1 MNLSQLHLLFALR
14 YTCLAI
20 LLIISCHAKAGREIH
35 WDSASID
42 VGAGTITGAREELRI
57 QAGADGKA
65 FVSVAP
71 ADFEFDNF
79 SRIQV
84 TFGNVPLGTQCFLLW
99 RNSSGLEGLRQF
111 EPPADSKGTVSIAL
125 TDEENWKGTAQMLG
139 IGFALPP
146 YASVSVKSITL
157 WQPSIIEELLEGQR
171 RLLRDWSALRPWQ
184 PADINAYTGTTVPG
198 EGVPPVPL
206 FAATLLGLLLCYIV
220 FLFCTAGVRHF
231 NWHVAGALTLV
242 CWIALDLLWQARLGQ
257 QAALTYRT
265 FAGKSASEKLLASD
279 DSAFVQFIARVKQSI
294 KGETPRIF
302 LASANDY
309 GSMLSAYYIAP
320 LNTYWHRG
328 GPELPDRQY
337 LSSGDYILLVT
348 PFATRYEAA
357 DSKIRLPDDS
367 NVPVEVL
374 VQEHMGALLRVI

>member
-1 MNLSQLHLLFALR
+1 MLLF
-14 YTCLAI
+14 T
-20 LLIISCHAKAGREIH
+20 SCYAKAEREIH
-35 WDSASID
+35 WDSASIV
-42 VGAGTITGAREELRI
+42 VGSGTITGTKDTLRI
-57 QAGADGKA
+57 QAKADGKA
-65 FVSVAP
+65 FISVAP

-79 SRIQV
+79 SRIQIK
-84 TFGNVPLGTQCFLLW
+84 FGNVPLGTQLFLLW
-99 RNSSGLEGLRQF
+99 RNRSGLEGVRQF
-111 EPPADSKGTVSIAL
+111 APPTDSGGTVSV
-125 TDEENWKGTAQMLG
+125 TVNDEENWKGKAQILG

-146 YASVSVKSITL
+146 YASVDIKSITL
-157 WQPSIIEELLEGQR
+157 WQPSIIDELLEDQR
-171 RLLRDWSALRPWQ
+171 RLLRDWSSLRPWQ
-184 PADINAYTGTTVPG
+184 PADINAYAGTTVPG
-198 EGVPPVPL
+198 EGVAPVPW
-206 FAATLLGLLLCYIV
+206 FAAALSGLLLCYIV
-220 FLFCTAGVRHF
+220 FLLCTAGVRHF

-265 FAGKSASEKLLASD
+265 FAGKSASEKLIASD

-294 KGETPRIF
+294 EGKTPRIF